1 VSATLSEPVLPKLT
15 SLTEATLPDTW
26 FPGKGRQGG
35 SSVARGAYP
44 VDTLGIETPPIDLLD
59 ADPHDLGYFALW

>member
-1 VSATLSEPVLPKLT
+1 MSATPLEPVSPKLT

-26 FPGKGRQGG
+26 FPGKGRREGG
-35 SSVARGAYP
+35 NVARVAHS

-59 ADPHDLGYFALW
+59 AYPHDLWYFALW